1 MRKVDLIIKNAYLI
15 SMNNEREILNDTCI
29 IIEKNKI
36 TDIGKA
42 NLLEKYNS
50 EKIIDAR
57 GKFVLPGFISTH
69 SHLFQT
75 LLKGLGRDKLL
86 LDWLDSSV
94 RRAIHKIDEE
104 CCYYAAL
111 TGCIEAI
118 RTGTTTILDYMYCH
132 GKEGL
137 DDSIIQAFEDLGI
150 RGILGRGFTDT
161 SKFPK
166 EFGCTYHD
174 TEQNFF
180 DDVRRLEK
188 KYRDH
193 SRISLALAPG
203 IIWDNTEEGY
213 KEMRNI
219 ANELNIPITM
229 HLLETEDDDKYCLED
244 RGMKTVPY
252 LEKVGILGPDFI
264 AVHCIQMSDE
274 DIELFKKYDVKISH
288 NPVSNMVLAAGVAPI
303 PKLIENGLTISLACD
318 GSASNDTQNML
329 EVMKMTTLL
338 QKVTHRDAKLLPSS
352 SVLEMATLGGA
363 KSINKLDCLG
373 SIEIGKNADIIIY
386 NPYKS
391 AISIPVHDPISS
403 LIYSS
408 TPNNIETSIIDGK
421 VVMDKNQIVNID
433 EEKVIY
439 KTQKISSKLIEDVGL
454 GNVQWGKRIYGL

>member
-15 SMNNEREILNDTCI
+15 SMNTEREILKDACI
-29 IIEKNKI
+29 IIEKSKI
-36 TDIGKA
+36 IDIGKA
-42 NLLEKYNS
+42 NLLEKYIS
-50 EKIIDAR
+50 EKTIDAK
-57 GKFVLPGFISTH
+57 GKVVFPGFISTH

-94 RRAIHKIDEE
+94 RRAIHKIDDE

-118 RTGTTTILDYMYCH
+118 KTGTTTILDYMYCH

-137 DDSIIQAFEDLGI
+137 DDSIIRAFEDLGI

-161 SKFPK
+161 SKFPE
-166 EFGCTYHD
+166 EFGCAYHD
-174 TEQNFF
+174 TEQKFF
-180 DDVRRLEK
+180 DDVRRLNK
-188 KYRDH
+188 KYKNH
-193 SRISLALAPG
+193 SRIGMALAPG
-203 IIWDNTEEGY
+203 IIWDNTEDGY
-213 KEMRNI
+213 KEIRKI
-219 ANELNIPITM
+219 ADELNIPITM
-229 HLLETEDDDKYCLED
+229 HLLETEDDDKYCLDD

-252 LEKVGILGPDFI
+252 LEKMGILGPDFI
-264 AVHCIQMSDE
+264 AVHCIHMSDE

-303 PKLIENGLTISLACD
+303 PRFIEEGLTISLACD
-318 GSASNDTQNML
+318 GSASNDTQNIL

-363 KSINKLDCLG
+363 KSINKLDSLG
-373 SIEIGKNADIIIY
+373 SIEVGKNADIVIY

-391 AISIPVHDPISS
+391 SISIPIHDPISS

-421 VVMDKNQIVNID
+421 VVMENNQITTID
-433 EEKVIY
+433 EEKVLY
-439 KTQKISSKLIEDVGL
+439 KTQQIASKLIADIGL